1 MLIIDC
7 IYEIKQIDKEIQL
20 LNYVKQNYKNNLLYD
35 EKEEMKEYFDD
46 NKIDFSFNYKFK
58 NKRKYKIRIKCKKIL
73 NNTS

>member
-58 NKRKYKIRIKCKKIL
+58 NKGKYKLNIYLKII
-73 NNTS
+73 